1 LIQSITLI
9 NSTGSHEL
17 AFEGNNQKI
26 SIDLSLINILN
37 VNSFSLKIIFIQPI
51 LEFRNHDYTWVNCN
65 DDRIAN
71 EFTPKILRLRNGQL
85 VQANI
90 NLGIWEINKNDTT
103 VLFWRFNPENAAP
116 ITIYSGNDNKKV
128 ISKAKQK
135 FLFQEPPSLLF
146 PVKKGIEFSRSK
158 IPFSAI
164 ACFTDHCDF
173 DTTENLKMQ
182 RDFFK
187 RVNVK
192 VTKGFFLNH
201 FSKRKDNASFANDS
215 EELSKWK
222 EDGHELCYHSLS
234 QSIKSKEESFS
245 DFNNFVPPFPD
256 IRVWI
261 DHGYQP
267 YNFSLF
273 EENEIADKEYEINLK
288 DKNINILWNY
298 IDSGTATSGVIN
310 QLDKKQFTLFSFLK
324 GSNDLNV
331 IKKSQLMIKNIIFHY
346 YNEEKLILRYKR
358 TAASF
363 KKLIYE
369 KKINSFL
376 PLIKD
381 LSQLV
386 YKLALVFI
394 FWKKNKKKPYKLAQY
409 TPILFKHRILDKD
422 FYVFQTLEML
432 DFKNALDDKNI
443 DILINQKGVF
453 IAHTYFSVPMDY
465 HTGKMF
471 SNINV
476 IDPVIEDNFKLLGN
490 KITNNQIWN
499 PTLSEL
505 IDYLSD
511 FEHIALDI
519 NANGELLMKEDSNIL
534 FREIF

>member
-1 LIQSITLI
+1 MIQSITLI
-9 NSTGSHEL
+9 NSTESHEL

-26 SIDLSLINILN
+26 SIDLSLVNILN
-37 VNSFSLKIIFIQPI
+37 LNSFSLKIIFIQPI

-65 DDRIAN
+65 EDRIAN

-103 VLFWRFNPENAAP
+103 VLFWRFNPENATP

-128 ISKAKQK
+128 ISKSRHH
-135 FLFQEPPSLLF
+135 FLFRESPSLLL
-146 PVKKGIEFSRSK
+146 PAKKGIEFSRSK

-215 EELSKWK
+215 VELSKWK